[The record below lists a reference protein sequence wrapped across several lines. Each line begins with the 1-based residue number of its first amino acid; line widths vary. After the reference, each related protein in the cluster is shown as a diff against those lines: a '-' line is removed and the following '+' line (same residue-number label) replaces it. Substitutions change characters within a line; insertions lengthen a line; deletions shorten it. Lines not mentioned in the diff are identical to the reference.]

1 MPKPGCVR
9 ANYWSMPDLANSP
22 SFWLMIVAFLLL
34 LGPLIVIHELGHYLA
49 GRWCGVRA
57 ETFSVG
63 FGKELWHRIDKR
75 GTRWRI
81 AAIPLGGYVQFAGD
95 ADASSRPDAALAGKS
110 DAELKG
116 TLPGAPLWQRSFIV
130 LAGPLANLLTAVLI
144 FAGFAIAYGVPHTPP
159 VVGGFSEKSAA
170 QAAGIELGDRIV
182 RIDGAEIESFLDITH
197 RVALYPGQTVE
208 VRVDRAG
215 RQLDIP
221 VRLMLDVSKDEFGNE
236 MRRGLLGVGSVGR
249 PEFTRVNPLRALQF
263 GVTSSLEQMRMM
275 AIGLKQ
281 IVFGE
286 RSVREM
292 GGLPRIAKFSGE
304 MLSLG
309 WQEFVSF
316 AALISINLAFINLLP
331 IPTLDG
337 GHLAMYAAEA
347 VRRKPLGLRSQ
358 ELAFRLG
365 MAFVLVF
372 AIFVNLNDLVQMFL

>member
-1 MPKPGCVR
+1 M
-9 ANYWSMPDLANSP
+9 AHSP
-22 SFWLMIVAFLLL
+22 SIWLTIVAFILL
-34 LGPLIVIHELGHYLA
+34 LGPLILIHELGHYFA
-49 GRWCGVRA
+49 GRWCRVRA

-81 AAIPLGGYVQFAGD
+81 AAFPLGGYVQFAGD

-110 DAELKG
+110 ADELKG
-116 TLPGAPLWQRSFIV
+116 TMPGAPLWQRSFIV
-130 LAGPLANLLTAVLI
+130 LAGPLANLVAAVLI
-144 FAGFAIAYGVPHTPP
+144 FAGFAMAYGVPHVPP
-159 VVGGFSEKSAA
+159 VVGGFAEKSAA
-170 QAAGIELGDRIV
+170 QAAGIQLGDRIIKV
-182 RIDGAEIESFLDITH
+182 DGTRIDSFMDIAQS
-197 RVALYPGQTVE
+197 VALYPGQTVD
-208 VRVDRAG
+208 VTIDREG

-221 VRLMLDVSKDEFGNE
+221 VKLMLDVRKDEFGNE
-236 MRRGLLGVGSVGR
+236 TRRGLLGIGAVAR
-249 PEFTRVNPLRALQF
+249 PEFQRVNPLEAVGF
-263 GVTSSLEQMRMM
+263 GVTSSFGQMQMM

-292 GGLPRIAKFSGE
+292 GGLPKVAKFSGE

-309 WQEFVSF
+309 WLEFTGF

-337 GHLAMYAAEA
+337 GHLAIYAAEA
-347 VRRKPLGLRSQ
+347 VRRRPMGIRSQ

-365 MAFVLVF
+365 MALVLAF
-372 AIFVNLNDLVQMFL
+372 AVFVNLNDLVQMFL

>member
-1 MPKPGCVR
+1 MR
-9 ANYWSMPDLANSP
+9 ANCWSLPNLVNSP
-22 SFWLMIVAFLLL
+22 SIWLTIVALLLL

-63 FGKELWHRIDKR
+63 FGKELWHRIDRR

-81 AAIPLGGYVQFAGD
+81 AAFPLGGYVQFAGD

-110 DAELKG
+110 ADELKG
-116 TLPGAPLWQRSFIV
+116 TMPGAPLWQRSFIV

-144 FAGFAIAYGVPHTPP
+144 YAGFAMVYGIPQIAP
-159 VVGGFSEKSAA
+159 VVGKFEEKSAA
-170 QAAGIELGDRIV
+170 QSAGMQLGDRILQ
-182 RIDGAEIESFLDITH
+182 IDGAPIDDFTEIGP
-197 RVALYPGQTVE
+197 RVALYPGKTVE
-208 VRVDRAG
+208 LTIDRAG
-215 RQLDIP
+215 RKLTLP
-221 VRLMLDVSKDEFGNE
+221 VTLVLDVRKDEFGNE
-236 MRRGLLGVGSVGR
+236 IRRGLLGIRPVAR
-249 PEFTRVNPLRALQF
+249 PEFQQVNPLAAMQF
-263 GVTSSLEQMRMM
+263 GMTASVDQMRMM

-292 GGLPRIAKFSGE
+292 GGLPSVAKFSGE
-304 MLSLG
+304 RLSLG
-309 WQEFVSF
+309 WLAFVDF
-316 AALISINLAFINLLP
+316 VALISINLAFINLLP

-358 ELAFRLG
+358 ELAFRMG
-365 MAFVLVF
+365 MAFVLAF
-372 AIFVNLNDLVQMFL
+372 AVFVNLNDLVQMFL

>member
-1 MPKPGCVR
+1 MRVNC
-9 ANYWSMPDLANSP
+9 WSLPDLAHSP
-22 SFWLMIVAFLLL
+22 SIWLTIVAFLLL

-81 AAIPLGGYVQFAGD
+81 AAFPLGGYVQFAGD
-95 ADASSRPDAALAGKS
+95 ADPSSRPDASLA
-110 DAELKG
+110 DRPADELKG
-116 TLPGAPLWQRSFIV
+116 TMPGAPLWQRAFIV

-144 FAGFAIAYGVPHTPP
+144 FAGFAMAYGVPSIPP
-159 VVGGFSEKSAA
+159 VVGDFAEQSAA
-170 QAAGIELGDRIV
+170 KAAGIQLGDRIE
-182 RIDGAEIESFLDITH
+182 RIDGADIEDFTQIAQ
-197 RVALYPGQTVE
+197 RVALYPGQTV
-208 VRVDRAG
+208 VVSLDRAG
-215 RQLDIP
+215 RKIEIP
-221 VRLMLDVSKDEFGNE
+221 VKLALDVRKDEFGNE
-236 MRRGLLGVGSVGR
+236 IRRGLLGIAAGSR
-249 PEFTRVNPLRALQF
+249 PEFTPVDPLRALGF
-263 GVTSSLEQMRMM
+263 GVISSVDQVRMM

-281 IVFGE
+281 IVVGE

-292 GGLPRIAKFSGE
+292 GGLPKVAKFSGE

-309 WQEFVSF
+309 WLEFTGF

-337 GHLAMYAAEA
+337 GHLAIYAAEA
-347 VRRKPLGLRSQ
+347 VRRKPLGIRSQ

-365 MAFVLVF
+365 MAFVLAFAVF
-372 AIFVNLNDLVQMFL
+372 VTLNDLAQMFL

>member
-1 MPKPGCVR
+1 LV
-9 ANYWSMPDLANSP
+9 DSP
-22 SFWLMIVAFLLL
+22 SIWLTIVAFLLL

-81 AAIPLGGYVQFAGD
+81 AALPLGGYVQFAGD
-95 ADASSRPDAALAGKS
+95 ADASSRPDAALEGKS
-110 DAELKG
+110 AEELKG
-116 TLPGAPLWQRSFIV
+116 TMPGAPLWQRSVIV
-130 LAGPLANLLTAVLI
+130 AAGPFANLLTAVLI
-144 FAGFAIAYGVPHTPP
+144 FAGFAMAYGVPHTPP
-159 VVGGFSEKSAA
+159 VVGGFNEKSAA
-170 QAAGIELGDRIV
+170 QAAGIQLGDRITAV
-182 RIDGAEIESFLDITH
+182 DGAKIESFFDISP
-197 RVALYPGQTVE
+197 RVALYPGQTLDVTI
-208 VRVDRAG
+208 DRAG
-215 RQLDIP
+215 RKLEVP
-221 VRLMLDVSKDEFGNE
+221 VTVMLSVTKDEFGNE
-236 MRRGLLGVGSVGR
+236 MSRGLLGIAPVAR
-249 PEFTRVNPLRALQF
+249 PEFTRVNPLVALQF
-263 GVTSSLEQMRMM
+263 GVTSSIEQMRMM

-286 RSVREM
+286 RSIREM
-292 GGLPRIAKFSGE
+292 GGLPKVAKFSGE

-309 WQEFVSF
+309 WLEFAGF

-365 MAFVLVF
+365 MALVLAF
-372 AIFVNLNDLVQMFL
+372 AVFVNLNDLVQMFL